1 VKRLLLLGGGH
12 AHVHVL
18 RELAQQP
25 IAGAEVLLV
34 SPFERQMYSGML
46 PGIVAGHYRE
56 DQGAI
61 ALAPLARAAGV
72 RFEVTSAVALD
83 VAARQ
88 ATLADG
94 RVAAWDLASL
104 DIGGTIARDRIP
116 GAREH
121 ALFVRPI
128 EQFLQFLGALV
139 QLAQRRVLDVVVIGG
154 GAAGVEIALALEHRL
169 ALGGDGRRLPAG
181 RERARVALVTGGA
194 EPLAGYPEPV
204 MRHARAALARRRIT
218 VLREACAAIAAGQV
232 TLASGARLA
241 CDAPVVATGAD
252 PWPWLAGSGLALDER
267 GFVAVGASQQSRSH
281 PEVLAVGDCATRDD
295 IAHPRSGVYAVR
307 AGPPLLQNL
316 RRLAAGEPAQA
327 WMPQR
332 RTLNLISLGERR
344 ALLAWGGWTAAG
356 RWAWWWK
363 DRIDRGFIAGYT
375 LPTKP

>member
-18 RELAQQP
+18 RELARQP
-25 IAGAEVLLV
+25 LAGAEVLLV

-56 DQGAI
+56 DEGAI

-72 RFEVTSAVALD
+72 RFEVTSVVSLD
-83 VAARQ
+83 TAARQ

-104 DIGGTIARDRIP
+104 DIGGTIARERIP

-128 EQFLQFLGALV
+128 EQFLRHLGALV
-139 QLAQRRVLDVVVIGG
+139 ELAQRRVLDVVVVGG

-169 ALGGDGRRLPAG
+169 ALGRDGRRMPAG
-181 RERARVALVTGGA
+181 RERARVALVTGGS

-204 MRHARAALARRRIT
+204 RRRARAALALRRVT
-218 VLREACAAIAAGQV
+218 VLREACAAIGAGHV

-241 CDAPVVATGAD
+241 CDAPIVATGAD
-252 PWPWLAGSGLALDER
+252 PWPWLAGTGLALDAR
-267 GFVAVGASQQSRSH
+267 GFVAVGATQQSHSH

-295 IAHPRSGVYAVR
+295 VVHPRSGVYAVR
-307 AGPPLLQNL
+307 AGPPLLENL
-316 RRLAAGEPAQA
+316 RRLAAGQPALP
-327 WMPQR
+327 WLPQR
-332 RTLNLISLGERR
+332 RTLNLVSLGERR
-344 ALLAWGGWTAAG
+344 ALLAWGRWTASG

-363 DRIDRGFIAGYT
+363 DRIDRGFIARYT
-375 LPTKP
+375 LPARP